1 MDSIKAF
8 LIVSAHSLKLCIG
21 TTPDLQQIRMVC
33 RYVFL
38 NEGARK
44 VGKTIMV
51 VDDEQVFHDL
61 YAEMLEDTDY
71 RLIHVYDG
79 DEALLKLE
87 EDKPDLFIL
96 DMLMDMMTGDTFFL
110 YLKGMPEC
118 TEIPIIVISAM
129 PKRSYKSLVDVD
141 QTLTFLDKSVTKG
154 KLIQEIKAK
163 IG

>member
-1 MDSIKAF
+1 
-8 LIVSAHSLKLCIG
+8 
-21 TTPDLQQIRMVC
+21 MV
-33 RYVFL
+33 
-38 NEGARK
+38 
-44 VGKTIMV
+44 I
-51 VDDEQVFHDL
+51 DDEQVFHDI

-110 YLKGMPEC
+110 YVKGMPEC
-118 TEIPIIVISAM
+118 MGIPIIVISSM
-129 PKRSYKSLVDVD
+129 PKKSFKSLNDVD
-141 QTLTFLDKSVTKG
+141 PNFTFLDKTVTKE
-154 KLIQEIKAK
+154 KLIQEIKEK

>member
-1 MDSIKAF
+1 VD
-8 LIVSAHSLKLCIG
+8 
-21 TTPDLQQIRMVC
+21 
-33 RYVFL
+33 
-38 NEGARK
+38 
-44 VGKTIMV
+44 KTIMV

-61 YAEMLEDTDY
+61 YSEMLEDTDY

-118 TEIPIIVISAM
+118 IGIPIIVISSM
-129 PKRSYKSLVDVD
+129 LRKSYKSIKDMD
-141 QTLTFLDKSVTKG
+141 PNLTFLDKTVTKE
-154 KLIQEIKAK
+154 KLIQEINAE